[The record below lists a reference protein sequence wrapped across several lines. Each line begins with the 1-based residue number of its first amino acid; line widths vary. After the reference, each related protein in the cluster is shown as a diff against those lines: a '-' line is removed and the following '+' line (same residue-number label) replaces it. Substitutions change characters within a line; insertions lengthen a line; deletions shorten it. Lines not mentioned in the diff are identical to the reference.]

1 MAGST
6 YVADLAEGAVVDATF
21 AVQRKTRRRTRNG
34 DPFLSVELADRTGR
48 VPGVVW
54 NDVNLLGARFD
65 QGDTVRVLGKVEAY
79 GGRLQISVRDLER
92 IEGGDPLELVPG
104 SRRDAET
111 LEGFLEFL
119 AGEIH
124 HEGLRAVVSG
134 VIDDPRVR
142 ERLRTAPASET
153 HHDYAGGLLEHTV
166 AVATL
171 CREAAQLHP
180 RLNSDILLAAAL
192 LHDVGRTETFRPG
205 VTIAVSDEGR
215 MLGHVLAGVR
225 MIDAAARDAGLADD
239 VLLPLLNAVAGHH
252 GPLEGRRLET
262 PEAVALYHANSLD
275 ARRRRSARGLTAR
288 WSRDISAARAAGG
301 AYAGGRHAQER
312 PPFIPTSAWA
322 TCTCGSATSSGRPR
336 SIATLSA

>member
-1 MAGST
+1 VAGVDAIGASLINSVRMAGST

-21 AVQRKTRRRTRNG
+21 AVQRKTRRTTRNG

-48 VPGVVW
+48 VAGVVW

-79 GGRLQISVRDLER
+79 AGRLQISVRDLER
-92 IEGGDPLELVPG
+92 IEAGDPLELVPG
-104 SRRDAET
+104 SRRDADT

-119 AGEIH
+119 TGEIH
-124 HEGLRAVVSG
+124 HDGLRSLVSRLL
-134 VIDDPRVR
+134 DDPKVR
-142 ERLRTAPASET
+142 ERLRNAPASET

-192 LHDVGRTETFRPG
+192 LHDIGRTETFRPG

-215 MLGHVLAGVR
+215 LLGHVLAGVR
-225 MIDAAARDAGLADD
+225 MIDAAAAGLPDD

-262 PEAVALYHANSLD
+262 PEAVAVYHANSLD
-275 ARRRRSARGLTAR
+275 ARLGESL
-288 WSRDISAARAAGG
+288 GG
-301 AYAGGRHAQER
+301 
-312 PPFIPTSAWA
+312 
-322 TCTCGSATSSGRPR
+322 
-336 SIATLSA
+336 